1 MHRDEMQETDLAGW
15 LGDTGER
22 LMPDPMLAALDD
34 LYAIGPDPIA
44 TRRAQEKLR
53 ETLREAGHEV
63 VYYDRMDD
71 TPVGPLYVAVTE
83 RGLMTVLMEAE
94 EQAFLARLRRRT
106 RADLVRSRE
115 RTAPVFRQL
124 ESYFAG
130 QRRVFRLE
138 PDLEALSGFQ
148 RRVLET
154 AQQVRYGQI
163 TTYGEIAKRIG
174 RPRAS
179 RAVGQ
184 ALAHNPVPIVIP
196 CHRVIAA
203 DGSLTGYSGAQGL
216 RTKAFLLRMEGAVM
230 V

>member
-63 VYYDRMDD
+63 VYYDCLGD

-83 RGLMTVLMEAE
+83 RGLLAVQMEAE
-94 EQAFLARLRRRT
+94 EQGFLARLRRRT
-106 RADLVRSRE
+106 RADLVRSRA

-124 ESYFAG
+124 EGYFAG
-130 QRRVFRLE
+130 QRRAFRLE
-138 PDLEALSGFQ
+138 ADLEALSGFQ

-174 RPRAS
+174 RPRAA

-184 ALAHNPVPIVIP
+184 ALARNPLPIVIP
-196 CHRVIAA
+196 CHRVLAA

-216 RTKAFLLRMEGAVM
+216 QTKAFLLRMEGAIM
-230 V
+230 Y